1 MRRLLICFY
10 LLLNTLL
17 YSQEIKITV
26 VDSLNQIPIQEVI
39 ALDRYGQFLSKSDI
53 NGVLLVNK
61 DTKTIYI
68 TANGYQQKTLSFKS
82 NEAIICKINKN
93 PEELNE
99 VFIGKKPP
107 LTRYGNTNLSKGT
120 FGTDSQ
126 PSRPHYKNLTC
137 ATQIIA
143 IKKLNVTF
151 YNFCV
156 YEKTNNSPF
165 NFLIYNDNE
174 GKPNEVVYSQYVKN
188 YKKGWNKIAI
198 ANKNLK
204 LLPGVYYIAMQW
216 IPLADKSDVWEI
228 KYTEKTITYVGQSLG
243 INKGDE
249 NQLESFIYRDNW
261 EKTPRIH
268 TGKKGNYTQYI
279 EVFEN

>member
-1 MRRLLICFY
+1 MQRFSYFFMLLI
-10 LLLNTLL
+10 NTFL

-26 VDSLNQIPIQEVI
+26 VDSLNQSPIQEAI
-39 ALDRYGQFLSKSDI
+39 ALDTSGQFLTKS
-53 NGVLLVNK
+53 NNEGVLFLTKDQNK
-61 DTKTIYI
+61 VYI
-68 TANGYQQKTLSFKS
+68 TANGYKQTMISLAQ
-82 NEAIICKINKN
+82 NENFICKINKN
-93 PEELNE
+93 PEELEE
-99 VFIGKKPP
+99 VFIGKKQ
-107 LTRYGNTNLSKGT
+107 TTTKYGNTNLSKGA

-126 PSRPHYKNLTC
+126 VCRPQYKNLTC
-137 ATQIIA
+137 ATKIIA

-188 YKKGWNKIAI
+188 YKKGWNQIAI
-198 ANKNLK
+198 DNKNLK

-228 KYTEKTITYVGQSLG
+228 KYTEKTMTYVGQSLG
-243 INKGDE
+243 INKGDD

-261 EKTPRIH
+261 EKAPRLH

-279 EVFEN
+279 EALEN

>member
-1 MRRLLICFY
+1 MIRFSYFFVLLI
-10 LLLNTLL
+10 NTFL

-26 VDSLNQIPIQEVI
+26 VDSLNQSPIQDAI
-39 ALDRYGQFLSKSDI
+39 ALNSEGQYLTKS
-53 NGVLLVNK
+53 NNEGVLFITK
-61 DTKTIYI
+61 DQSKVYI
-68 TANGYQQKTLSFKS
+68 TANGYKQTMITLAQNGNS
-82 NEAIICKINKN
+82 ICKINKN

-99 VFIGKKPP
+99 VFIGKKP
-107 LTRYGNTNLSKGT
+107 LITKYGNTNLSKGA
-120 FGTDSQ
+120 FGTDAQ
-126 PSRPHYKNLTC
+126 VSRPQYKNLTC

-143 IKKLNVTF
+143 IKKLNVAF

-204 LLPGVYYIAMQW
+204 
-216 IPLADKSDVWEI
+216 
-228 KYTEKTITYVGQSLG
+228 
-243 INKGDE
+243 
-249 NQLESFIYRDNW
+249 
-261 EKTPRIH
+261 
-268 TGKKGNYTQYI
+268 
-279 EVFEN
+279 